1 MHRFEYEF
9 TKSYK
14 DPVSKRPGIDFVLGP
29 KIDQEIQK
37 AFDRSQ
43 PCEFGKKIDSY
54 QPELKNA
61 SPPGFQGQIIQ
72 LPL

>member
-1 MHRFEYEF
+1 MHRFEYDF

-14 DPVSKRPGIDFVLGP
+14 DPISKRPGIDFVLGP

-43 PCEFGKKIDSY
+43 PCEFGKK
-54 QPELKNA
+54 
-61 SPPGFQGQIIQ
+61 
-72 LPL
+72 